1 MMKTD
6 AMIKTEGMK
15 ALLASLG
22 MIEAE
27 RFVMLNQRESF
38 DYTKWQENLFDDMNI
53 DEISEAA
60 AKHRLNT
67 SS

>member
-1 MMKTD
+1 MKTD
-6 AMIKTEGMK
+6 TMIKTEGMK

-22 MIEAE
+22 MVEAE
-27 RFVMLNQRESF
+27 HFVMLIQRESF
-38 DYTKWQENLFDDMNI
+38 DYTKWQENLFDDMSI

-60 AKHRLNT
+60 AKYRLNT